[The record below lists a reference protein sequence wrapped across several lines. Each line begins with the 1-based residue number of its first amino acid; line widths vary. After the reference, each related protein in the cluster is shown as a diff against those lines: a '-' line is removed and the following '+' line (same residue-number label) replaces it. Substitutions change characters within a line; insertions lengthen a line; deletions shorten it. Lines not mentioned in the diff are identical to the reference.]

1 MVKDGIVTYLTENQ
15 KDKQYFNIPIANTT
29 VLLLGTGT
37 SITQSAVRMLVSA
50 AVIIGFSGGGGT
62 PLLASNEV
70 EWICPQSEYRPTE
83 YMQSF
88 LSFWYDEEIRLRK
101 AKILQNK
108 RIEFIKDVWR
118 RNKELKKYGFYIDDN
133 DIKAILN
140 KTKNEIDSAQNLQKL
155 LSTEGLFVKEI
166 YRILSKRFNIEN
178 FKRENDN
185 PKDKT
190 NRFLNHGNYLAYGLA
205 ATTLWVLGLPHGFA
219 LMHGKTR
226 RGGLVFDVADL
237 VKDAI
242 VLPYAFI
249 SSSENQKEQQFR
261 DGCIQLLHENKALDF
276 MFEAVQEISLM
287 NNKK

>member
-1 MVKDGIVTYLTENQ
+1 L
-15 KDKQYFNIPIANTT
+15 
-29 VLLLGTGT
+29 
-37 SITQSAVRMLVSA
+37 S
-50 AVIIGFSGGGGT
+50 
-62 PLLASNEV
+62 
-70 EWICPQSEYRPTE
+70 
-83 YMQSF
+83 
-88 LSFWYDEEIRLRK
+88 SFWYDEEIRLRK

-108 RIEFIKDVWR
+108 RIEFIKDVWG

-276 MFEAVQEISLM
+276 MFEVVQEISLM